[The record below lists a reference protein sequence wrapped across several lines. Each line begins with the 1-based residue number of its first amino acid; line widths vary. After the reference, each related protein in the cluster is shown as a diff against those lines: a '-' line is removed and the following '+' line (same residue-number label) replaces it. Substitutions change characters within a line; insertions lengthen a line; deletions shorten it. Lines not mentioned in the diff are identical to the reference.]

1 MATRHVGAPEV
12 GSWGRENQCG
22 PAQPRSSLRAAR
34 PFYASFGRL
43 NSQPDGDAVSERGPV
58 LETPFCASHKLCR
71 RSWRGYLQSF
81 RRGIYRRKQSGA
93 PLSVLDPDR
102 TTTARLCCMVCVLSE
117 RPSLQQHVRG
127 NYAPNDA
134 IRPDTRW
141 RTPMTASDG
150 ISRRKFLE
158 TMGMGAA
165 VIGGAGV
172 LAACGSSASTTT
184 TTVSSSRPKRGG
196 TLRAGLSGGSSADTL
211 NALAPATNMDFARTL
226 NLFEQLTIFGP
237 TGAVENLLAEEVTPN
252 GDATNWTIRLRPGVT
267 WHDGTDL
274 TADDVIHTLKVITNP
289 KAPTAG
295 APALHAPRHSRTEEA
310 RQANGQRSLPPAV
323 FGVAAGTRRLVL
335 QRRSHRLRSGQT
347 PKAPHWYR
355 PI

>member
-22 PAQPRSSLRAAR
+22 PAQRRSSLRAAR

-211 NALAPATNMDFARTL
+211 NAPPRPRIWTSPERSISLNNSQSLDPRGRWRTCWRKKSHPMAT
-226 NLFEQLTIFGP
+226 QP
-237 TGAVENLLAEEVTPN
+237 TGLFVCVLAS
-252 GDATNWTIRLRPGVT
+252 PGT
-267 WHDGTDL
+267 
-274 TADDVIHTLKVITNP
+274 TARI
-289 KAPTAG
+289 
-295 APALHAPRHSRTEEA
+295 
-310 RQANGQRSLPPAV
+310 
-323 FGVAAGTRRLVL
+323 
-335 QRRSHRLRSGQT
+335 
-347 PKAPHWYR
+347 
-355 PI
+355 